1 MTLLFVLALWAAVRL
16 ESSETTR
23 DYLLTGL
30 LIGLAAAL
38 KYQGALVAVAVPVVH
53 LAGGRRLVDG
63 RIVVAAAGAIGGFL
77 LTTPGVLLD
86 AGTFDSGFTELWA
99 HVAPGT
105 VAETPGWWRHLSLS
119 LWTAFGPAGLA
130 LCLAGLSLVLQRR
143 RPAELGLAATFLLYF
158 AVIGSAKLT
167 FVRYA
172 LPLAPLAA
180 VLITIAIGRC
190 RRWAPVAMVAVLAP
204 SLYGSARIAD
214 LRLRPDTRVAAA
226 TWMSEHVAAGAVV
239 CNFGG
244 WAGDPAARTFEDVW
258 WKISQLV
265 RSDDTPT
272 LGETLAVLDQVP
284 PPVPFVS
291 YAVQTGNQDRAVGSR
306 ATVEALDCDCVAT
319 HDHVLGFST
328 VTPDLTRELGGL
340 ASVRASFAPGPSAA
354 GATYDELDAL
364 YVPLSGFGD
373 LRIAGPAVDLWQ
385 RRAAPV
391 PREWTGRDVIA
402 RALMRGARSLV
413 DAGQDEAGL
422 HLVQQA
428 LSSVP
433 DSQDPR
439 LFRGAADV
447 FRQLGLHGP
456 AGASEER
463 AAALER

>member
-1 MTLLFVLALWAAVRL
+1 MLALWAAVRL
-16 ESSETTR
+16 ESAETAC
-23 DYLLTGL
+23 DYLLAGIL
-30 LIGLAAAL
+30 VGLAAAL

-53 LAGGRRLVDG
+53 LTSRR
-63 RIVVAAAGAIGGFL
+63 RIVDARIAVAAAGAIGGFL

-86 AGTFDSGFTELWA
+86 AGTFGSGFTELWA
-99 HVAPGT
+99 HVSPGT

-119 LWTAFGPAGLA
+119 LWTAYGPAGLA
-130 LCLAGLSLVLQRR
+130 LCLAGLGLVIQRQ

-180 VLITIAIGRC
+180 ILIVVAIGRC

-226 TWMSEHVAAGAVV
+226 SWMRDHIAAGAVV

-265 RSDDTPT
+265 RSADTPS
-272 LGETLAVLDQVP
+272 LAETLAVLDRVP

-291 YAVQTGNQDRAVGSR
+291 YVVQTGNQDLAAGSR
-306 ATVEALDCDCVAT
+306 ATVEALDCDCVTT
-319 HDHVLGFST
+319 HEHVLSFST
-328 VTPDLTRELGGL
+328 AAPDLARELGGV
-340 ASVRASFAPGPSAA
+340 ASVRARFEPGPAA
-354 GATYDELDAL
+354 DRARYDELDAL
-364 YVPLSGFGD
+364 YLPLSGFGD
-373 LRIAGPAVDLWQ
+373 LRVAGPDMEIWQ
-385 RRAAPV
+385 RHAAPA
-391 PREWTGRDVIA
+391 PRMWTGRDVIA

-413 DAGQDEAGL
+413 DDGEAEAGL
-422 HLVQQA
+422 HLLQQA

-433 DSQDPR
+433 DSRDRQ

-447 FRQLGLHGP
+447 FRRLGLPDP
-456 AGASEER
+456 ARASDER
-463 AAALER
+463 AAVLEF